1 MSHRKFEKPRCGSLG
16 FLPKKRTKKHRG
28 KIRSFP
34 RDDPKQPV
42 HLTAFMGFK
51 AGMTHVVRYRERR
64 QHRKVIK
71 RDVVEPVT
79 IIETPPIKIV
89 GVVGYIDTPRGLR
102 SLTSVWAQN
111 LSKECMRNFYKN
123 WFRSK
128 KKAFSKYSLK
138 WKETDPRKSVQRD
151 FDRIRK
157 YCTVVRVLAHTQ
169 VHLLKLERKK
179 AHLME
184 IQVNGGSIAEKVKF
198 AQDNLE
204 QEITVDKV
212 IKEND
217 MIDIVGVTRGHGR
230 EGVIKR
236 WGVTR
241 LPRKTH
247 RGLRKV
253 ACIGAWHPA
262 SVRWTVARTGQ
273 RGYFHRTEINKKVYR
288 VGSGVVRGTKN
299 NATTENDIEIKNI
312 TPMGGF
318 PHYGEVNQDFVM
330 IRGSVM
336 GPKKRAITLRKT
348 LISHTSTDATEVID
362 LKFIDTS
369 SKIGHGRFQTFE
381 EKHKVL
387 GPLKRNAKLVEE
399 APAQKA

>member
-348 LISHTSTDATEVID
+348 LISHTSTDATEAID

-369 SKIGHGRFQTFE
+369 SKMGHGRFQTFE

>member
-16 FLPKKRTKKHRG
+16 FMPKKRTKKHRG

-79 IIETPPIKIV
+79 IIETPPMKIV

-184 IQVNGGSIAEKVKF
+184 IQVNGGSVAEKVKF

-288 VGSGVVRGTKN
+288 IGSGVVRGTKN

-348 LISHTSTDATEVID
+348 LISHTSTDATEAID

-369 SKIGHGRFQTFE
+369 SKMGHGRFQTFE

-387 GPLKRNAKLVEE
+387 GPLKRNAKLVDE